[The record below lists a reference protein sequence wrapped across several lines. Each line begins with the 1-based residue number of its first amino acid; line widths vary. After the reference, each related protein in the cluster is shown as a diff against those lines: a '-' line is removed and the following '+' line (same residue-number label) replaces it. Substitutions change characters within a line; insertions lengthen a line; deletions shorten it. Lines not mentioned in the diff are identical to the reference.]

1 MVFLP
6 NLGVNR
12 RDRLY
17 GIPEY
22 ASAQSLDFL
31 DLGQKSSFLNWK
43 LRQVPIFKKTI
54 NGWALVSAPSGIE
67 MGTI

>member
-1 MVFLP
+1 VVFLP

-12 RDRLY
+12 RDRLG

-22 ASAQSLDFL
+22 ASAQSLERL

-43 LRQVPIFKKTI
+43 RRKVPIFKKTI
-54 NGWALVSAPSGIE
+54 NGWALNRIKENHERACQ
-67 MGTI
+67 

>member
-12 RDRLY
+12 RDRLC
-17 GIPEY
+17 GVPQT

-31 DLGQKSSFLNWK
+31 DLGQKSSFLDWK
-43 LRQVPIFKKTI
+43 RHKVPIFKK
-54 NGWALVSAPSGIE
+54 NNYW
-67 MGTI
+67 MGTN

>member
-12 RDRLY
+12 RDRLG
-17 GIPEY
+17 GIPPY

-31 DLGQKSSFLNWK
+31 DLGQKSVFLNWK
-43 LRQVPIFKKTI
+43 RHQVPIFKKTI
-54 NGWALVSAPSGIE
+54 NGWALIRGVHVGDK
-67 MGTI
+67 

>member
-12 RDRLY
+12 RDHLC

-43 LRQVPIFKKTI
+43 LRKMPIFKKTI
-54 NGWALVSAPSGIE
+54 NGWALNS
-67 MGTI
+67 